1 MRGIIALFFLMLS
14 GTLLASSLWIESG
27 SRGKEGLF
35 IKSGT
40 FPKGRAASA
49 SAGAEAYAMD
59 MEYHIET
66 IDINGS
72 EIVFEA
78 PQTGKY
84 YIYLLQRQIKNDTLH
99 VTLSK
104 TRTYSHTADLGS
116 TLVKEIRGK
125 SESHLGLKPAPGI
138 PFEII
143 MHKPEKHHHINC
155 CLYSGDTAR
164 FELYFE
170 GALQR
175 EIPLHVTTQF
185 GWSKRA
191 EPDSEGI
198 ISFEIPRDHYEDTT
212 VDKRFRE
219 KMLLEADYEVERN
232 GTFEGL
238 PYSKIRYSM
247 SMPLTFYTAPLE
259 YASKLPAFLTVIGVM
274 LVFSLGA
281 YYVRRRR
288 RRDHK
293 EIWFEEK

>member
-1 MRGIIALFFLMLS
+1 MRGIISLLFLMLS
-14 GTLLASSLWIESG
+14 VCVSASSIWVESA

-40 FPKGRAASA
+40 FPKGRAAPV

-59 MEYHIET
+59 MEYHVQT
-66 IDINGS
+66 LDINDS
-72 EIVFEA
+72 TIVFE
-78 PQTGKY
+78 PEQTGKY
-84 YIYLLQRQIKNDTLH
+84 YIYVIDRQVKNGTLH
-99 VTLSK
+99 VSLSK

-116 TLVKEIRGK
+116 TLAKEIRGK

-164 FELYFE
+164 FEIYYE
-170 GALQR
+170 GLLQKK
-175 EIPLHVTTQF
+175 IPLHVTTQY
-185 GWSKRA
+185 GWSRRA
-191 EPDSEGI
+191 EADENGMI
-198 ISFEIPRDHYEDTT
+198 AFEIPRDHYEDTT

-219 KMLLEADYEVERN
+219 KMLLEATYDVETN
-232 GTFEGL
+232 GTYEGM
-238 PYSKIRYSM
+238 PYTTIRYSM

-293 EIWFEEK
+293 EIWFEEQ